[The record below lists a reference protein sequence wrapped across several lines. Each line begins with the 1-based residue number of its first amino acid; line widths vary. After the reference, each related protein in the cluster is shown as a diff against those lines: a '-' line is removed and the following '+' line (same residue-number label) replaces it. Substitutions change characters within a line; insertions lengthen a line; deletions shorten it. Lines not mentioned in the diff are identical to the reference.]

1 MILAGDVGGTK
12 ANLALFEERGG
23 SLEAVREDRFST
35 ADWPGLAELVG
46 AFLEAGSESV
56 DRACFGVAG
65 PVIGDT
71 IELTNAG
78 WQVDRSALRGAIGV
92 DRVRFLN
99 DLEATVYGVDVLPA
113 ERLETLATGEARGT
127 ASALIAAGTGLGMAV
142 LVRVDGRARAIA
154 SEGGHVDFAPRN
166 EDEMALHAFLHA
178 RHGHVSTER
187 VVSGPGIRTIY
198 EFLRETGREEEPAG
212 LAERLADAA
221 DPSAEISDAA
231 LDREPAICVRAME
244 MFVDAYGAA
253 AGNLALTALG
263 LGGLYVGG
271 GIAPRILPLLR
282 ADDRFLRAF
291 RAKGRLTEL
300 LSEVPVHVVLEPRAA
315 LLGAARYATL
325 ADRPSLRPGAAPPEP
340 PSGAVGPECNDPREK
355 GVDDHGR

>member
-12 ANLALFEERGG
+12 ANLALFEEREGR
-23 SLEAVREDRFST
+23 LEVVRESRFST
-35 ADWPGLAELVG
+35 ADWPGLVEVVR
-46 AFLEAGSESV
+46 AFLDAGSESV
-56 DRACFGVAG
+56 ELACFGVAG
-65 PVIGDT
+65 PVIGET

-78 WQVDRSALRGAIGV
+78 WRVDRGALRETIGV
-92 DRVRFLN
+92 DRVEFLN
-99 DLEATVYGVDVLPA
+99 DLEATVYGVDDLGPD
-113 ERLETLATGEARGT
+113 RLETLAAGAPRGG
-127 ASALIAAGTGLGMAV
+127 ASALIAAGTGLGMAI
-142 LVRVDGRARAIA
+142 LVHVDGRARALA

-198 EFLRETGREEEPAG
+198 EFLRETGREKEPPE
-212 LAERLADAA
+212 LAERLAAAA

-231 LDREPAICVRAME
+231 LAGGPAICERTME
-244 MFVDAYGAA
+244 IFVEAYGAA
-253 AGNLALTALG
+253 AGNLALTGLA

-282 ADDRFLRAF
+282 ANDRFLRAF

-315 LLGAARYATL
+315 LLGAARRATL
-325 ADRPSLRPGAAPPEP
+325 AD
-340 PSGAVGPECNDPREK
+340 
-355 GVDDHGR
+355 

>member
-1 MILAGDVGGTK
+1 MILAGDIGGTK
-12 ANLALFEERGG
+12 AALALFEERGN
-23 SLEAVREDRFST
+23 SLEVVREGRFST
-35 ADWPGLAELVG
+35 ADWPGLVEVVR
-46 AFLEAGSESV
+46 AFLDAGDETV
-56 DRACFGVAG
+56 DRACLGVAG
-65 PVIGDT
+65 PVIGET

-78 WQVDRSALRGAIGV
+78 WRVDRSELQATIGV
-92 DRVRFLN
+92 DQIRFLN
-99 DLEATVYGVDVLPA
+99 DLEATVYGLDALPA
-113 ERLETLATGEARGT
+113 ERLETLAAGEPRGT
-127 ASALIAAGTGLGMAV
+127 HSAMIAAGTGLGMAI
-142 LVRVDGRARAIA
+142 LVHVDGRPRAIA

-187 VVSGPGIRTIY
+187 VVSGPGIHTIY
-198 EFLRETGREEEPAG
+198 EFLRDTGREPEPAG
-212 LAERLADAA
+212 LAERLAEVA

-231 LDREPAICVRAME
+231 LEGEPAICVRAME
-244 MFVDAYGAA
+244 LFIDAYGAA

-300 LSEVPVHVVLEPRAA
+300 LSVVPVHVVLEPRAA
-315 LLGAARYATL
+315 LLGAARCATL
-325 ADRPSLRPGAAPPEP
+325 PG
-340 PSGAVGPECNDPREK
+340 
-355 GVDDHGR
+355 